1 MAPYYGSNV
10 RFQNHVNHHTGR
22 LTFHGCWHRS
32 VVPEYKWCPMWAMFC
47 ILDLSHVTSAAV
59 RNSLTA
65 HRRSSVLRGRQRI
78 TLSSQNSPWRPCMD
92 YGWGWLDDETLL
104 MLPNFEVYLWC
115 WSKIR
120 NKKQIIDILWRARW
134 QELVSSEVTSAL
146 SWFHCVEQR
155 LRFNQVQNIQDQLTS
170 RWFSSTFPWN
180 AWLNSTS
187 AVLLS
192 HCQATFRWVLSRA
205 TGVLRIPW
213 HPIQVRFEGRHPDLL
228 KLEWL
233 SRPF

>member
-92 YGWGWLDDETLL
+92 YGWGWLDDKTLL
-104 MLPNFEVYLWC
+104 MLPNFEVCLWC
-115 WSKIR
+115 CVLAIEGTLILLVTDVA
-120 NKKQIIDILWRARW
+120 KQNQKQKANYWYFVAGEMAGASFKRSHFSIVVVPLCGTTPEI
-134 QELVSSEVTSAL
+134 QPGSEYPGSAHKSL
-146 SWFHCVEQR
+146 
-155 LRFNQVQNIQDQLTS
+155 IQLH
-170 RWFSSTFPWN
+170 FPMKCM
-180 AWLNSTS
+180 T
-187 AVLLS
+187 
-192 HCQATFRWVLSRA
+192 
-205 TGVLRIPW
+205 
-213 HPIQVRFEGRHPDLL
+213 
-228 KLEWL
+228 
-233 SRPF
+233 